1 MSEPKAADTP
11 NHIGSASNTLLSGR
25 DGYGEPSPEIIYL
38 QYPMAT
44 CCICGKDD
52 LSRWGVPI
60 DTETALIATNDF
72 GGDWS
77 AKPACREC
85 WQKHEDGQFVGHE
98 PAF

>member
-1 MSEPKAADTP
+1 MSQTEKIATQLGLNA
-11 NHIGSASNTLLSGR
+11 LLSGR
-25 DGYGEPSPEIIYL
+25 DGFGELSPEIIYL
-38 QYPMAT
+38 QYPTAT

-60 DTETALIATNDF
+60 DTETALICANDYE
-72 GGDWS
+72 GDWA

-85 WQKHEDGQFVGHE
+85 WAKHDAGQFVGHD